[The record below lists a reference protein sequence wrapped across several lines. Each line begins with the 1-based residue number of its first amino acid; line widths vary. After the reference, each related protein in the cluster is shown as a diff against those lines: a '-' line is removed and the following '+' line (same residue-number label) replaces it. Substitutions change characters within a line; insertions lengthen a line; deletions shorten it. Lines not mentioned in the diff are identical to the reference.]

1 MSPEQ
6 RKRLID
12 LLASG
17 EELSP
22 EWSRI
27 LFPPEKREYEL
38 VYHGK
43 DREEDIIANTLAVP
57 LQPVRTFNKNG
68 VKWHNKLIFGDNLQ
82 AMKRLLEMKRAGELC
97 NADGT
102 RGVRL
107 VYIDPP
113 FATMQEFHGSEDQK
127 AYQDKAVGSRFVEFL
142 RKRLVLI
149 RELLSDDG
157 AIYVHLDWKKVHY
170 LKVIMD
176 EVFGENHFRNEIVW
190 HYPGREMHISNKYNA
205 KHDTLLF
212 YARSTATRIRMD
224 QVAIPYDREQRL
236 KSLRRKVHVDESGS
250 EWVWET
256 RGQAA
261 GQEAYKRYVDEIV
274 AQGRALNDVWSDI
287 QFLRGNHPERTG
299 YPTQKPFELLERII
313 KGSSSEGDIVL
324 DAFAGSGT
332 TCAVAETL
340 GRRWIGI
347 DCGKLSVYTIQKRLL
362 NLNIDNMG
370 AVRKAKPFTLYNA
383 GLYDFARLKD
393 LSWDDWRRFALTLFG
408 CQDEPHRI
416 GGIPFDGTLKAC
428 SVQVFDHRTQA
439 GKTIG
444 EDTLRSIHEAAG
456 SKIGT
461 RMFIIAPAM
470 AFDFQQDYVQIGEV
484 RYYALRV
491 PYSIIHELHQRDFL
505 ALKQPTDEMAVND
518 TVDAVGFDFIKTPE
532 LDYAVGRGRPEG
544 ELLEDAFIRIDKFYS
559 DAAVREP
566 MQKRGNRETLSMVM
580 LDYDYDA
587 EADVFDLD
595 EVFYAGTIEA
605 AGWEVRF
612 PANRL
617 GAQVMAVF
625 LDIYGNEARVVI
637 PATDFGPAMP
647 TKATRAK
654 ATPKKATT
662 KATPAKLKS
671 KKI

>member
-1 MSPEQ
+1 MTPEQ
-6 RKRLID
+6 RQRLIEI
-12 LLASG
+12 LLAGG
-17 EELSP
+17 EVAP

-43 DREEDIIANTLAVP
+43 EREEDVIANTPAVP
-57 LQPVRTFNKNG
+57 LQPVRTFNKSG
-68 VKWHNKLIFGDNLQ
+68 VAWHNKLIFGDNLQ
-82 AMKRLLEMKRAGELC
+82 AMKSLLEMKRRGELC

-102 RGVRL
+102 PGVRL

-113 FATMQEFHGSEDQK
+113 FATMQEFQGSEDQK
-127 AYQDKAVGSRFVEFL
+127 AYQDKIIGSRFVEFL

-149 RELLSDDG
+149 RELLSSDG
-157 AIYVHLDWKKVHY
+157 AVFVHLDWKKVHY

-176 EVFGENHFRNEIVW
+176 EVLGENNFRNEIVW

-205 KHDTLLF
+205 KHDTILF
-212 YARSTATRIRMD
+212 YSRSTETKIRMD
-224 QVAIPYDREQRL
+224 QVSIPYDRDERL
-236 KSLRRKVHVDESGS
+236 KSLRRKVHVDDNGK

-261 GQEAYKRYVDEIV
+261 GQEAYKRYVDEII
-274 AQGRALNDVWSDI
+274 AQGRALSDVWSDI

-299 YPTQKPFELLERII
+299 YPTQKPLELLERVI
-313 KGSSSEGDIVL
+313 KGSSSAGDIVL

-332 TCAVAETL
+332 TCAVAEKL

-347 DCGKLSVYTIQKRLL
+347 DCGKLAIYTIQKRML
-362 NLNIDNMG
+362 NLKADIANVG
-370 AVRKAKPFTLYNA
+370 APLKAKPFTLYNA
-383 GLYDFARLKD
+383 GLYDFARLKE
-393 LSWDDWRRFALTLFG
+393 LPWGDWRRFALTLFG

-416 GGIPFDGTLKAC
+416 GGIQFDGTLKAC
-428 SVQVFDHRTQA
+428 PVQVFDHHSQDGA
-439 GKTIG
+439 TIS
-444 EDTLRSIHEAAG
+444 EDTLRSVHEAAG

-461 RMFIIAPAM
+461 RMFIIAPSL
-470 AFDFQQDYVQIGEV
+470 AFDFQQDYIQIGEV
-484 RYYALRV
+484 RYYALRI

-532 LDYAVGRGRPEG
+532 LEYTVGRGNSEG
-544 ELLEDAFIRIDKFYS
+544 ELLEEAFIRIDSFYS
-559 DAAVREP
+559 EAAVREP

-580 LDYDYDA
+580 LDYGYDA
-587 EADVFDLD
+587 DADVFDLD
-595 EVFYAGTIEA
+595 DVYYAKSIEA

-617 GAQVMAVF
+617 GDKVMAVF

-637 PATDFGPAMP
+637 SATAFAPVKP
-647 TKATRAK
+647 SKRAS
-654 ATPKKATT
+654 ANTASQATT
-662 KATPAKLKS
+662 AKKQARKS
-671 KKI
+671 